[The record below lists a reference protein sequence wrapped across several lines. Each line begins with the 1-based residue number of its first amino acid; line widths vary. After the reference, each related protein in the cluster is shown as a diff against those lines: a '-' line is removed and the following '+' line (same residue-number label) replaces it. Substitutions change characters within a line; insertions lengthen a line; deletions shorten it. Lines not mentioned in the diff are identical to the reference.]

1 MTVPEASVAVEL
13 ERLRGT
19 VATGFAEVKGSLAV
33 LVERSA
39 RHEQDLEQLR
49 QDTEKDIDALRT
61 EVEALKK
68 NRWPLPAVGALAG
81 VAGAATGVISLLTR

>member
-39 RHEQDLEQLR
+39 RNERDVAQLR
-49 QDTEKDIDALRT
+49 ADTENDIGELRA

-68 NRWPLPAVGALAG
+68 NRWPLPAVGVLTG
-81 VAGAATGVISLLTR
+81 VAGAATGVISLLIR

>member
-33 LVERSA
+33 LVERSD
-39 RHEQDLEQLR
+39 RNERDLQQLR
-49 QDTEKDIDALRT
+49 QDTENDVRELRT
-61 EVEALKK
+61 EIESLKK
-68 NRWPLPAVGALAG
+68 NRWPLPAVAALTGFAALGLTLYEIAG
-81 VAGAATGVISLLTR
+81 R

>member
-19 VATGFAEVKGSLAV
+19 VATGIAEIKGSLSV

-39 RHEQDLEQLR
+39 RHEQDLIQLR
-49 QDTEKDIDALRT
+49 EETQKDIDALRVD
-61 EVEALKK
+61 VEALKR
-68 NRWPLPAVGALAG
+68 NRWPLAAIGALTG
-81 VAGAATGVISLLTR
+81 VAGAATGVVSLLSR

>member
-33 LVERSA
+33 LVERST
-39 RHEQDLEQLR
+39 RTERDLQTLR
-49 QDTEKDIDALRT
+49 DDTEKELTELRA

-68 NRWPLPAVGALAG
+68 TRWPLPTIAALAG
-81 VAGAATGVISLLTR
+81 TAGAATGVIALFTR

>member
-33 LVERSA
+33 LVERSTRTERDVA
-39 RHEQDLEQLR
+39 QLR
-49 QDTEKDIDALRT
+49 EDTQNDIGDLRA

-68 NRWPLPAVGALAG
+68 NRWPLAAVGALTG
-81 VAGAATGVISLLTR
+81 VAGAATGVISLLMR